1 MGIVKKAV
9 GKIVK
14 DVSVSYVV
22 DGAIKAV
29 DATQKAITGMGDFID
44 NHKVKADAKEK
55 EKGIIRLAK
64 AAREYE
70 DMQYF
75 DVEAELLAYGFTDI
89 TMLPRKDLNNVF
101 RKKKKDGKVME
112 ISIGGRNKFG
122 EKSKFKADDKV
133 IIIYHSL

>member
-1 MGIVKKAV
+1 MGIVEKAV

-14 DVSVSYVV
+14 DVGVPYVI

-29 DATQKAITGMGDFID
+29 DATQKAITGVSDFID
-44 NHKVKADAKEK
+44 NHKVKAAAEEK

-64 AAREYE
+64 AASEYA
-70 DMQYF
+70 DMKYF
-75 DVEAELLAYGFTDI
+75 DVEAELRAYGFIDI
-89 TMLPRKDLNNVF
+89 TLLPRKDLGKVF
-101 RKKKKDGKVME
+101 RKKKKDGTVME

-122 EKSKFKADDKV
+122 EKSKFKSDDKV